1 MSKIKGFSADDFKRS
16 LQSGAGALPSL
27 KSQAPAIETEI
38 IPPTREPVSLDD
50 YVEAI
55 TTLFHEAG
63 QRFIAIGEHL
73 LRAKA
78 ALGHGEFEA
87 MINGR
92 LPFAPRAAQMMMAAY
107 RAVRDNLLPADVT
120 PTSYTVLYEI
130 TTLTQDERRRALDEG
145 IIHKDARRAE
155 IRAFKALS
163 RQPVLP
169 TPSNADHAIKRETLK
184 RLLAE
189 RARLEEQIA
198 ALQAEVGADM
208 DEDALA

>member
-1 MSKIKGFSADDFKRS
+1 MSKVKGFSAADFKRS

-27 KSQAPAIETEI
+27 NSQTPPVEPEI

-50 YVEAI
+50 YVDTI
-55 TTLFHEAG
+55 TNLFHEAG

-107 RAVRDNLLPADVT
+107 RAVRDNLLPEEAT

-130 TTLTQDERRRALDEG
+130 TTLTDNERRRALEEG
-145 IIHKDARRAE
+145 VIHKEARRAE
-155 IRAFKALS
+155 IRAFKAMS
-163 RQPVLP
+163 RRPVLP
-169 TPSNADHAIKRETLK
+169 TLSNADHAIKRETLK

-198 ALQAEVGADM
+198 ALQAEVGTDM